1 MSSDLYLKDKIEFNI
16 STLEGSRLWGLDTVL
31 NCQNAGLVFRT
42 TTDPVFSAA
51 TFPPP
56 HQHHPTSQKFP
67 NSWSNQKR
75 RQHSSVDLQVDLLC
89 QYFAL
94 QGQILDH
101 LLQQPPYKRVQ
112 RSRWGSISEKFLIFS
127 WTKTHFDLIG
137 FMEKRP
143 RKMQLLETA
152 EFTSQYFNTCTEI

>member
-75 RQHSSVDLQVDLLC
+75 RQHSSVDLQVDLLR

-94 QGQILDH
+94 QGL
-101 LLQQPPYKRVQ
+101 
-112 RSRWGSISEKFLIFS
+112 RSFTGKVRSLTTFSNSHHTEGFNVHGEDQFLKSFS
-127 WTKTHFDLIG
+127 KSDLN
-137 FMEKRP
+137 K
-143 RKMQLLETA
+143 
-152 EFTSQYFNTCTEI
+152 NTF